1 MATMSLLVRGYTN
14 SSRGSSFVA
23 VGTPVA
29 QRPPHRSVRAELLH
43 TAPTAD
49 AWRRSAGWDGDG
61 GFWHS
66 ESTHRPT
73 ARTAPMSSGRAG
85 SAAAARDTSAR
96 LPGLESCSDY
106 PCCRALHG
114 S

>member
-1 MATMSLLVRGYTN
+1 MSRRITKRDCYVAGDLQN
-14 SSRGSSFVA
+14 PFVA
-23 VGTPVA
+23 VGTPVTR
-29 QRPPHRSVRAELLH
+29 RPPHGSVRAELLH
-43 TAPTAD
+43 MALTSD
-49 AWRRSAGWDGDG
+49 GWRRSAGWDGGG

-66 ESTHRPT
+66 GSTYRPA

-85 SAAAARDTSAR
+85 SAAAAHDTSAR

-106 PCCRALHG
+106 PYCRALHD